1 MLYLP
6 HGDRVVPI
14 PSYFVTII
22 CPLKRPMHD
31 KALQFV
37 PVNPEDI
44 AHAIGLLSTQHSVCQ
59 ELQEEFYQHVIAIRL
74 EEGQH
79 LLHQGARCHYM
90 YLIRKGALMAYS
102 MHKQKKITTY
112 ISVENEFVSSLS
124 GLYGQEPSREAIVAV
139 EPTLVLG
146 VHTDILQGWYQRF
159 FDLNFIIRQVYEIYY
174 RDAQE
179 RSHVVRIG
187 NAEERYLYFIKSK
200 PGYIDRL
207 PLDIVAS
214 FLDMKPE
221 TLSRIIKQ
229 KNSQMQLQEAEGI
242 LEKLEQFLLETECF
256 REKTLK
262 MQDLATRLGIPTY
275 KLSRALNTYHKK
287 SFTEFLNHYRI
298 AYLKTQLEKEEF
310 RQNFTIEALALQA
323 GFASRSGFY
332 KAFKKIE
339 AINPKE
345 YLAALKDSV

>member
-1 MLYLP
+1 
-6 HGDRVVPI
+6 
-14 PSYFVTII
+14 
-22 CPLKRPMHD
+22 MHD
-31 KALQFV
+31 QPLQFV
-37 PVNPEDI
+37 QVNPEDI
-44 AHAIGLLSTQHSVCQ
+44 AHVIGLLSTQYAVCP
-59 ELQEEFYQHVIAIRL
+59 ELEEEFYQHVVAIRL
-74 EEGQH
+74 EGGQH
-79 LLHQGARCHYM
+79 LLHQGDLCHYM
-90 YLIRKGALMAYS
+90 YFIRKGALMAYS
-102 MHKQKKITTY
+102 MHKHKKITTY

-139 EPTLVLG
+139 EPTLLLG

-159 FDLNFIIRQVYEIYY
+159 FDLNFIIRQVYENYY

-187 NAEERYLYFIKSK
+187 NAEERYLHFIKSK

-214 FLDMKPE
+214 FLDIKPE

-229 KNSQMQLQEAEGI
+229 NNRQMHLHEAEGI
-242 LEKLEQFLLETECF
+242 LEKLGEFLQETECF

-262 MQDLATRLGIPTY
+262 VQDLAMRLGIPTY
-275 KLSRALNTYHKK
+275 KLSMALNMYHKK
-287 SFTEFLNHYRI
+287 SFKDFLNHYRI
-298 AYLKTQLEKEEF
+298 TYLKTQLEKEGF
-310 RQNFTIEALALQA
+310 LQSFTIEALALQA

-339 AINPKE
+339 GINPKE

>member
-6 HGDRVVPI
+6 HGAQPVLI
-14 PSYFVTII
+14 LSYFVAII
-22 CPLKRPMHD
+22 CQLNQPMHD
-31 KALQFV
+31 QALQFV

-44 AHAIGLLSTQHSVCQ
+44 AHAIGLLSTQYSVCQ
-59 ELQEEFYQHVIAIRL
+59 ELQEEFYKHVMAIQL

-79 LLHQGARCHYM
+79 LLHQGDLCHYM

-102 MHKQKKITTY
+102 MHKHKKITTY

-159 FDLNFIIRQVYEIYY
+159 FDLNFIIRKVYEGYY
-174 RDAQE
+174 REAQE

-187 NAEERYLYFIKSK
+187 NAEERYLYFIKTK

-207 PLDIVAS
+207 PLEIVAS

-221 TLSRIIKQ
+221 TLSRIK
-229 KNSQMQLQEAEGI
+229 KRNNYQMHVHEAEGI
-242 LEKLEQFLLETECF
+242 LEKLEQSLQETECF

-262 MQDLATRLGIPTY
+262 VHDLATRLGIPAY
-275 KLSRALNTYHKK
+275 KLSMALNMHHKK
-287 SFTEFLNHYRI
+287 SFKDFLNHYRI
-298 AYLKTQLEKEEF
+298 VYLKTQLEKEEF

-332 KAFKKIE
+332 KAFKKME
-339 AINPKE
+339 TINPKE
-345 YLAALKDSV
+345 YLAALKHTV